1 MRKVLALGAAV
12 LLVSS
17 VGVAGAQE
25 RLPQSS
31 SGSGFGVGTGVGDV
45 SGNSGRTAAFDRN
58 AFIDRLGQA
67 ETVFG
72 RVLAIDVPG
81 RKLHLETGGS
91 SHDEG
96 RAGTGAMSSLTLY
109 FDGQT
114 NMDQIRVLNA
124 GDDISVQVVEV
135 PNERADVG
143 VYGSGRK
150 LVREIYLFRGNEKLA
165 GFGGLGQRPAPMT
178 ERGIETSSGTV
189 TGGLVGGVFP
199 GTVTTGVVTT
209 SVGEFTGQA
218 PCWNCEP
225 QPGWGY
231 QTVAPETKVQNKSD
245 YGTDGAK
252 PNLQKGL
259 TN

>member
-1 MRKVLALGAAV
+1 MRNVLALGAAV
-12 LLVSS
+12 LFISS

-45 SGNSGRTAAFDRN
+45 SGNSGRTAAFDRT
-58 AFIDRLGQA
+58 AFMDRLAQA

-72 RVLAIDVPG
+72 RVLAVDVPG
-81 RKLHLETGGS
+81 QKLHLETGGS

-109 FDGQT
+109 LDAHT

-124 GDDISVQVVEV
+124 GDDISVQVVES
-135 PNERADVG
+135 PNVRADQG
-143 VYGSGRK
+143 VYGTGRK
-150 LVREIYLFRGNEKLA
+150 LVREVYLFRGNEKLA
-165 GFGGLGQRPAPMT
+165 GFGGLGQRPNPAT
-178 ERGIETSSGTV
+178 ERGLETNSGTV
-189 TGGLVGGVFP
+189 VGGLVGGVFP

-209 SVGEFTGQA
+209 TVGEFTGQA

>member
-1 MRKVLALGAAV
+1 MRNVLALGAAV
-12 LLVSS
+12 LFVSS

-31 SGSGFGVGTGVGDV
+31 SGSGFGVGAGVGDV
-45 SGNSGRTAAFDRN
+45 SGNSGRTQAFDRN
-58 AFIDRLGQA
+58 AFIDRLAQP

-81 RKLHLETGGS
+81 HKMHLETGGS

-96 RAGTGAMSSLTLY
+96 RAGTGAMSSLTVY

-114 NMDQIRVLNA
+114 NMDQIKALNA
-124 GDDISVQVVEV
+124 GDDISVQVVES
-135 PNERADVG
+135 PNERADQG

-150 LVREIYLFRGNEKLA
+150 LVRETYLFRGNEKLA
-165 GFGGLGQRPAPMT
+165 GFGGLGQRPSPSS
-178 ERGIETSSGTV
+178 ERGIVTNSGTV
-189 TGGLVGGVFP
+189 TGGPVGGVLP
-199 GTVTTGVVTT
+199 GTVTSGLTT
-209 SVGEFTGQA
+209 TVGEYTGTA

-231 QTVAPETKVQNKSD
+231 QTVAPETKLQNKSD
-245 YGTDGAK
+245 YGTDSAK

-259 TN
+259 SN